1 MFLSS
6 SLFSLLAQDILVHK
20 GDTNMFQVFVEYDG
34 CPDEKPVFKGSEKAC
49 RLYLRL
55 NWNRFNKGK
64 QSLMLVGETG
74 RAISFI
80 L

>member
-1 MFLSS
+1 MY
-6 SLFSLLAQDILVHK
+6 K
-20 GDTNMFQVFVEYDG
+20 VFVEYDG
-34 CPDEKPVFKGSEKAC
+34 CPDEKPVFSGSEKAC
-49 RLYLRL
+49 KLYLRL